1 MHKARELSQSAEQ
14 KAGSLSGF
22 LQQWARLGLIGISE
36 SAIVLLRQVR
46 LKGNEKGASTA
57 TMVPFDGRL
66 IPLELEALQTALN
79 AALPDAA
86 GQAVTLAYIC
96 PADVHPDKMI

>member
-1 MHKARELSQSAEQ
+1 MHQTAIATCYLS
-14 KAGSLSGF
+14 SLPGF

-57 TMVPFDGRL
+57 TMDPFDGPL
-66 IPLELEALQTALN
+66 IPVELEALQTALN
-79 AALPDAA
+79 AALTCRFTW
-86 GQAVTLAYIC
+86 QTQR
-96 PADVHPDKMI
+96 